1 MQNDFPS
8 IFAFTG
14 DETVR
19 TYVRAAVAALILALA
34 LSACN
39 QGTAATSALNV
50 NDLRSDPG
58 AYSGE
63 LTVTGIMAAV
73 SQQNPQ
79 IFGIM
84 DKTELT
90 CNNPDCHKYFLPV
103 RFEGQRPAHGDEVVV
118 TGTFIDMPGGK
129 ILVAKS
135 VNVLR
140 NHKL

>member
-1 MQNDFPS
+1 M
-8 IFAFTG
+8 
-14 DETVR
+14 TVKNS
-19 TYVRAAVAALILALA
+19 VRAALAALVLALA

-39 QGTAATSALNV
+39 QGTAASTLNV

-58 AYSGE
+58 AYSGV

-73 SQQNPQ
+73 SPQNPQ

-84 DKTELT
+84 DKSELT

-103 RFEGQRPAHGDEVVV
+103 RFEGPRPAHGDEVVV

-129 ILVAKS
+129 ILAADS
-135 VNVLR
+135 VKFLR

>member
-1 MQNDFPS
+1 MTMKRHYYA
-8 IFAFTG
+8 IFA
-14 DETVR
+14 
-19 TYVRAAVAALILALA
+19 ALLLALVLA
-34 LSACN
+34 GCN
-39 QGTAATSALNV
+39 QGAASSALNV

-84 DKTELT
+84 DKSELT

-103 RFEGQRPAHGDEVVV
+103 RFDGKRPAHGDEVVV
-118 TGTFIDMPGGK
+118 KGSFIDVPGGK
-129 ILVAKS
+129 ILAATS
-135 VNVLR
+135 VNILR

>member
-1 MQNDFPS
+1 VKN
-8 IFAFTG
+8 
-14 DETVR
+14 
-19 TYVRAAVAALILALA
+19 YVRAALAALVLVLA

-39 QGTAATSALNV
+39 QGTAATAALNV

-58 AYSGE
+58 AYSGV

-73 SQQNPQ
+73 SQQDPQ

-84 DKTELT
+84 DKSELT
-90 CNNPDCHKYFLPV
+90 CNNPNCHKYFLPV
-103 RFEGQRPAHGDEVVV
+103 RFAGQRPAHGDEVVV
-118 TGTFIDMPGGK
+118 TGNFVDEQGIK
-129 ILVAKS
+129 IITATA

>member
-1 MQNDFPS
+1 VKNCL
-8 IFAFTG
+8 
-14 DETVR
+14 
-19 TYVRAAVAALILALA
+19 RAALAALFLALV

-39 QGTAATSALNV
+39 QGTAAPSALNV

-90 CNNPDCHKYFLPV
+90 CNSPNCNKYYLPV
-103 RFEGQRPAHGDEVVV
+103 RFEGPRPAHGDEVVV

-129 ILVAKS
+129 ILIAKA

>member
-1 MQNDFPS
+1 VKNL
-8 IFAFTG
+8 
-14 DETVR
+14 
-19 TYVRAAVAALILALA
+19 VRAALAALVFALA

-73 SQQNPQ
+73 SQQDAQ

-90 CNNPDCHKYFLPV
+90 CNSPNCNKYYLPV

-118 TGTFIDMPGGK
+118 TGTFVDMPGGK
-129 ILVAKS
+129 ILAAKS

>member
-1 MQNDFPS
+1 VKNCL
-8 IFAFTG
+8 
-14 DETVR
+14 
-19 TYVRAAVAALILALA
+19 RAALAALFLALV

-39 QGTAATSALNV
+39 QGTAAPSALNV

-90 CNNPDCHKYFLPV
+90 CNSPNCNKYYLPV
-103 RFEGQRPAHGDEVVV
+103 RFEGPRPAHGDEVVV

-129 ILVAKS
+129 ILVAKA

>member
-1 MQNDFPS
+1 VKNYVCT
-8 IFAFTG
+8 AF
-14 DETVR
+14 
-19 TYVRAAVAALILALA
+19 VALVFALA

-58 AYSGE
+58 AFSGE
-63 LTVTGIMAAV
+63 LTITGIMAAV
-73 SQQNPQ
+73 SQQDAQ

-84 DKTELT
+84 DKAELT
-90 CNNPDCHKYFLPV
+90 CTSPNCHKYYLPV

-118 TGTFIDMPGGK
+118 KGTFIDMPGGK